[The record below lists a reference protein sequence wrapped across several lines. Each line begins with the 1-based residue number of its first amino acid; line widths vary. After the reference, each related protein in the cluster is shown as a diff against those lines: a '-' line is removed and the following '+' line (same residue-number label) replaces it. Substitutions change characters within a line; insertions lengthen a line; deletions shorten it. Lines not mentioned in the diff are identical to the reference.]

1 MSFFDTIKTRGQ
13 ALIGTAKFRLGLATV
28 PLMGLVSYASAA
40 DLNTSVA
47 PILED
52 VGALMVPLLALIL
65 AAIPLIIAIS
75 IIGFVLGI
83 LAAILGKLKV

>member
-1 MSFFDTIKTRGQ
+1 MGN
-13 ALIGTAKFRLGLATV
+13 LKFKLGLGAVTT
-28 PLMGLVSYASAA
+28 LSLVQYASAA
-40 DLNTSVA
+40 TLNDSVG

-52 VGALMVPLLALIL
+52 VGTLMTPLLALIL
-65 AAIPLIIAIS
+65 ASIPLIISIS